1 MAVLVTG
8 GAGYIGSHT
17 VIELLDNGYEVVV
30 VDNLSNS
37 KETSLERVK
46 KITGKTFKFYKND
59 VCDIDALDNIFKSEK
74 IDSIIHFAGLKA
86 VGESVAK
93 PIEYFDNNLV
103 STLNLLK
110 TMRKYGCKNIVFSSS
125 ATVYGK
131 PKSVPIKED
140 FELSAT
146 NPYGRTKLFPILR

>member
-46 KITGKTFKFYKND
+46 KITGKTFKFYK
-59 VCDIDALDNIFKSEK
+59 I
-74 IDSIIHFAGLKA
+74 
-86 VGESVAK
+86 
-93 PIEYFDNNLV
+93 
-103 STLNLLK
+103 
-110 TMRKYGCKNIVFSSS
+110 
-125 ATVYGK
+125 
-131 PKSVPIKED
+131 
-140 FELSAT
+140 
-146 NPYGRTKLFPILR
+146 GRAHV